1 MTKRLSNNEDSMSFC
16 IKQIEITK
24 RIINKFSDA
33 SEFSPTMLL
42 NSLLSL
48 VVLPFEDAKKRD
60 GRRIFKGGIKGLL
73 NTFGCVSLT
82 FQPIKRCTAGKPEFE
97 RRDIYSFIR
106 KFRNGIAHQNLTVF
120 VDQNKEVFICI
131 YNKYSCAD
139 CKKCKEKKCK
149 EKGLKISGA
158 GVKDFEIC
166 VTVPQLQRIALY
178 IADSYLRAIKGE

>member
-1 MTKRLSNNEDSMSFC
+1 MTKRLSNDEDSMSFC
-16 IKQIEITK
+16 IKQIETTK
-24 RIINKFSDA
+24 RIINKFSNA

-60 GRRIFKGGIKGLL
+60 GTRIFRGEMKELL
-73 NTFGCVSLT
+73 KTFGGVSLE
-82 FQPIKRCTAGKPEFE
+82 FRPIKRCTAGKPEFE
-97 RRDIYSFIR
+97 RKNIYSFIR

-120 VDQNKEVFICI
+120 VDQNKEVFIRI
-131 YNKYSCAD
+131 YNKFSCSD

-158 GVKDFEIC
+158 GVKDFEIS

-178 IADSYLRAIKGE
+178 IADSYLRAIRGE